1 MAEMSVIN
9 VRQMAAKCQF
19 SPSRFYELIAAG
31 IFPAPLI
38 HPSSKRPMYVREL
51 QEKCLEVCRTG
62 IGVNGVPVLFNKK
75 PTRGRKQPPRPV
87 AADNSVVAEVV
98 ASLKGLNIS
107 TTPRAVE
114 DALATLFPQ
123 GHAGME
129 MGPLIVKIHEH
140 LSRKQQ

>member
-1 MAEMSVIN
+1 MAEMNVIN

-51 QEKCLEVCRTG
+51 QDKCLEVCRTG

-75 PTRGRKQPPRPV
+75 PTRVRKEPPRPV

-98 ASLKGLNIS
+98 ASLKGLNIN

-114 DALATLFPQ
+114 EALAVRFPQ
-123 GHAGME
+123 GHSGVDTDT
-129 MGPLIVKIHEH
+129 LIVQIHEH
-140 LSRKQQ
+140 LKGKAK